1 MYKVDAE
8 GNLVEVKEGEE
19 LTQEEQKM
27 NTTKLSNFGRTVVGV
42 GADLVT
48 ETVDLGRLLVDTKL
62 KYSALGKTK
71 TAQEFKEKVYTK
83 QDEALKTVFETVT
96 GKDNVEMVQRGER
109 FVPAIKQPESMKGEI
124 VRDIVGLG
132 TAIIGA
138 GKVKWVADAPKKIKE
153 GTSKF
158 KKFITP
164 SQRTKQAVVAG
175 EVGTQ
180 VGFNP
185 YEEGLI
191 PEAIGSLISDDSE
204 MLADVKQYLLQDRQ
218 ENSNLKNRML
228 MLGDGLAFVGAIG
241 AGGKIA
247 GKSKTIQKG
256 KDYTLAKLAKG
267 KESFVTML
275 DDVKA
280 SGKETVD
287 KFIYQLEKNIELNK
301 YQTEALI
308 KDRNKDI
315 ADGVVKATSTADI
328 DALKPGFISKYVS
341 DTNLMFTANP
351 ILRNFEI
358 YRRKAF
364 TTQGNKTLQLHE
376 KYLKNENLKEKW
388 NDTITNVAYN
398 LDTAIE
404 SVLETSNKFKNKEEL
419 NDKISDVLFT
429 DFRSPTLV
437 TSKGGISV
445 GKRQQPTFEKELKSF
460 PKELQDPLRKARN
473 LQDNLTK
480 QMIDTGTLN
489 EAQKKIYQDQ
499 MGFYVRRSYQL
510 FEDPNYTPKTSVL
523 REAED
528 FLTSKI
534 ELENPGMLPADVKSK
549 VDTEIADILD
559 VKKGTDFT
567 RSTDK
572 FGKIR
577 KEILNG
583 KENIPSPL
591 RKLMGEIDDPTKSL
605 IQSTIKLGNYVE
617 NVKFYDDAFEGGAGI
632 YFKTDRTS
640 LYSEVIPEGYGKLS
654 GRATTPE
661 LFKYFSNHKT
671 VSDSLLNFS
680 LYRNLALLKGV
691 SQAAKTVWSHT
702 THVKN
707 VAGGVQ
713 MSLANGVNVFD
724 IKQTKE
730 IVGILRARTK
740 NNVELQKLHEELSGL
755 GLLNKGVVA
764 RDLKGLA
771 SDLQGI
777 KSKSVLD
784 VPANLAKG
792 FLNKTGISKHAEKW
806 QNAYIAEDDFFKV
819 NMYFREKKN
828 LEKINNMYS
837 KESGLKLSEQQL
849 KEEAAKMVRDVLPNY
864 DLVPELLKELR
875 STPFFGRF
883 FSFMAEST
891 RISANSITN
900 GIKEVSKGKA
910 LIKQGEQKAGQEFI
924 KRGTLRLGAFT
935 AMAGAGAKGA
945 ETVSKAT
952 TGIATDTLDAIKDLV
967 LPDYMQNSNVILSVA
982 PDGSPVVSNLS
993 SWDAFDFPKK
1003 PFQVIINKYMAEDS
1017 LDEEGLLKDI
1027 LTTTISETVSPF
1039 LGESIIQEQISNYV
1053 LRGGRTLDGNLMRNP
1068 FNRLSK
1074 FNDSGNYADN
1084 LLDGENITIL
1094 MANLL
1099 ESITPGSITRGQ
1111 DLHKTLTNK
1120 QGKTPYDQDEYEA
1133 QAFLKFVT
1141 GWGMQPINPEYAAK
1155 MYEFKANDYL
1165 KSKRKAQSSIT
1176 SAIGQELDR
1185 DTFVGEYLK
1194 RSNEHY
1200 ESYIKFHKNT
1210 KSLEKLDIDVYSTI
1224 RNTNVSKK
1232 DRVAVM
1238 YGSNYEPIGLSDS
1251 LRAKMLDAAPDFDT
1265 YEEIYKD
1272 IMAIDREMSR
1282 IPVQISP
1289 LYYKKQKQQIKDIK
1303 KDLRENY
1310 KTGGKVPNVQE
1321 DPADRKNPVM
1331 QESYSQTSKG
1341 LTGLQKAL
1349 QEATKMLQPK
1359 EQMERLGF
1367 SKGGSTLKKDEAM
1380 YLKFYKLA
1388 KEAGNDFPEAV
1399 AAQASLESGHGE
1411 SELTTKYKNPLG
1423 IKVNRASERKAGQK
1437 SVKMSTQEF
1446 VEGLEGTYKE
1456 PFRVYDNL
1464 AESFVGYKEK
1474 VLAPRYDS
1482 IRQAKNSDEYLTAI
1496 STSGYATDPK
1506 YAEKTINI
1514 KNRYAHLIPQE
1525 NKRKQKSAGGILKKV
1540 IKSSKDKNTIV
1551 LPYKLA
1557 QKQTF
1562 KKIETIGNNFNNKFV
1577 DIYNKKDFL
1586 LSKNKKVTDYLKK
1599 LSDEEIFYLNH
1610 YVSNDEPLKYLPK
1623 NDIYYTKLLD
1633 SLTPKDWKN

>member
-1 MYKVDAE
+1 
-8 GNLVEVKEGEE
+8 
-19 LTQEEQKM
+19 
-27 NTTKLSNFGRTVVGV
+27 
-42 GADLVT
+42 
-48 ETVDLGRLLVDTKL
+48 
-62 KYSALGKTK
+62 
-71 TAQEFKEKVYTK
+71 
-83 QDEALKTVFETVT
+83 
-96 GKDNVEMVQRGER
+96 
-109 FVPAIKQPESMKGEI
+109 
-124 VRDIVGLG
+124 
-132 TAIIGA
+132 
-138 GKVKWVADAPKKIKE
+138 
-153 GTSKF
+153 
-158 KKFITP
+158 
-164 SQRTKQAVVAG
+164 
-175 EVGTQ
+175 
-180 VGFNP
+180 
-185 YEEGLI
+185 
-191 PEAIGSLISDDSE
+191 
-204 MLADVKQYLLQDRQ
+204 
-218 ENSNLKNRML
+218 
-228 MLGDGLAFVGAIG
+228 
-241 AGGKIA
+241 
-247 GKSKTIQKG
+247 
-256 KDYTLAKLAKG
+256 
-267 KESFVTML
+267 
-275 DDVKA
+275 
-280 SGKETVD
+280 
-287 KFIYQLEKNIELNK
+287 
-301 YQTEALI
+301 
-308 KDRNKDI
+308 
-315 ADGVVKATSTADI
+315 
-328 DALKPGFISKYVS
+328 
-341 DTNLMFTANP
+341 MFTANP

-404 SVLETSNKFKNKEEL
+404 SVIEKSTKFKNKDEL
-419 NDKISDVLFT
+419 NEQISYVLFT

-437 TSKGGISV
+437 TGRGISV
-445 GKRQQPTFEKELKSF
+445 GRTQKTTFEKELKKL

-473 LQDNLTK
+473 LQDDLTK

-499 MGFYVRRSYQL
+499 MGFYVRRSYKL

-559 VKKGTDFT
+559 VNKGTDFT

-680 LYRNLALLKGV
+680 VYRNLALLKGV

-784 VPANLAKG
+784 IPANLAKG

-952 TGIATDTLDAIKDLV
+952 TGISTDTLDAIKDLV

-1068 FNRLSK
+1068 FNKLSK

-1141 GWGMQPINPEYAAK
+1141 GWGMQPINPEYTAK

-1210 KSLEKLDIDVYSTI
+1210 KSLEKLDIDVYSTL

-1238 YGSNYEPIGLSDS
+1238 YSSNYEPIGLSDS
-1251 LRAKMLDAAPDFDT
+1251 LRAKMLDAAPNFDA
-1265 YEEIYKD
+1265 YEEVYKD

-1289 LYYKKQKQQIKDIK
+1289 LYYKKQKQEVKDIK
-1303 KDLRENY
+1303 ENLRENY

-1321 DPADRKNPVM
+1321 DPADRKNPM
-1331 QESYSQTSKG
+1331 LQESYSQTSKG

-1349 QEATKMLQPK
+1349 QEATEMLQPK

-1367 SKGGSTLKKDEAM
+1367 SKGGGTRVDGTKKSLRGWLGPIKNNVTGQTMTEVSMGIGPEDNQKLIPLLVPTLNKKEIESLQNMKIEGNIKNIPQSIKDKAILHAQEREKQGLNVFYKSNKRVAFEKGGGTLKSDEAM

-1388 KEAGNDFPEAV
+1388 KQAGNDFPEAV

-1411 SELTTKYKNPLG
+1411 SELTKKYKNPLG

-1482 IRQAKNSDEYLTAI
+1482 IRQAKNSNEYLTAI
-1496 STSGYATDPK
+1496 SNSGYATDPK

-1525 NKRKQKSAGGILKKV
+1525 
-1540 IKSSKDKNTIV
+1540 
-1551 LPYKLA
+1551 
-1557 QKQTF
+1557 
-1562 KKIETIGNNFNNKFV
+1562 
-1577 DIYNKKDFL
+1577 
-1586 LSKNKKVTDYLKK
+1586 
-1599 LSDEEIFYLNH
+1599 
-1610 YVSNDEPLKYLPK
+1610 
-1623 NDIYYTKLLD
+1623 
-1633 SLTPKDWKN
+1633 

>member
-1 MYKVDAE
+1 
-8 GNLVEVKEGEE
+8 
-19 LTQEEQKM
+19 
-27 NTTKLSNFGRTVVGV
+27 
-42 GADLVT
+42 
-48 ETVDLGRLLVDTKL
+48 
-62 KYSALGKTK
+62 
-71 TAQEFKEKVYTK
+71 
-83 QDEALKTVFETVT
+83 
-96 GKDNVEMVQRGER
+96 
-109 FVPAIKQPESMKGEI
+109 
-124 VRDIVGLG
+124 
-132 TAIIGA
+132 
-138 GKVKWVADAPKKIKE
+138 
-153 GTSKF
+153 
-158 KKFITP
+158 
-164 SQRTKQAVVAG
+164 
-175 EVGTQ
+175 
-180 VGFNP
+180 
-185 YEEGLI
+185 
-191 PEAIGSLISDDSE
+191 
-204 MLADVKQYLLQDRQ
+204 
-218 ENSNLKNRML
+218 
-228 MLGDGLAFVGAIG
+228 
-241 AGGKIA
+241 
-247 GKSKTIQKG
+247 
-256 KDYTLAKLAKG
+256 
-267 KESFVTML
+267 
-275 DDVKA
+275 
-280 SGKETVD
+280 
-287 KFIYQLEKNIELNK
+287 
-301 YQTEALI
+301 
-308 KDRNKDI
+308 
-315 ADGVVKATSTADI
+315 
-328 DALKPGFISKYVS
+328 
-341 DTNLMFTANP
+341 
-351 ILRNFEI
+351 
-358 YRRKAF
+358 
-364 TTQGNKTLQLHE
+364 
-376 KYLKNENLKEKW
+376 
-388 NDTITNVAYN
+388 
-398 LDTAIE
+398 
-404 SVLETSNKFKNKEEL
+404 
-419 NDKISDVLFT
+419 
-429 DFRSPTLV
+429 
-437 TSKGGISV
+437 
-445 GKRQQPTFEKELKSF
+445 
-460 PKELQDPLRKARN
+460 
-473 LQDNLTK
+473 
-480 QMIDTGTLN
+480 
-489 EAQKKIYQDQ
+489 
-499 MGFYVRRSYQL
+499 
-510 FEDPNYTPKTSVL
+510 
-523 REAED
+523 
-528 FLTSKI
+528 
-534 ELENPGMLPADVKSK
+534 
-549 VDTEIADILD
+549 
-559 VKKGTDFT
+559 
-567 RSTDK
+567 
-572 FGKIR
+572 
-577 KEILNG
+577 
-583 KENIPSPL
+583 
-591 RKLMGEIDDPTKSL
+591 
-605 IQSTIKLGNYVE
+605 
-617 NVKFYDDAFEGGAGI
+617 
-632 YFKTDRTS
+632 
-640 LYSEVIPEGYGKLS
+640 
-654 GRATTPE
+654 
-661 LFKYFSNHKT
+661 
-671 VSDSLLNFS
+671 
-680 LYRNLALLKGV
+680 
-691 SQAAKTVWSHT
+691 
-702 THVKN
+702 
-707 VAGGVQ
+707 

-784 VPANLAKG
+784 IPANLAKG

-952 TGIATDTLDAIKDLV
+952 TGITTDTLDAIKDLV

-1017 LDEEGLLKDI
+1017 LDEEGLLKEI

-1074 FNDSGNYADN
+1074 FNDSGNYAAN
-1084 LLDGENITIL
+1084 LLDGENLSIL

-1141 GWGMQPINPEYAAK
+1141 GWGMQPINPEYTAK

-1165 KSKRKAQSSIT
+1165 KSKRQAQSSIT

-1238 YGSNYEPIGLSDS
+1238 YSSNYEPIGLSDS
-1251 LRAKMLDAAPDFDT
+1251 LRAKMLDAAPNFDT

-1289 LYYKKQKQQIKDIK
+1289 LYYKKQKQKIKDIK

-1349 QEATKMLQPK
+1349 QEATEMLQPK

-1367 SKGGSTLKKDEAM
+1367 KDGGGTRVDGTKKSLRGWLGPIKNNVTGQTMTEVSMGIGPEDNQKLIPLLVPTLNKKEIESLQNMKIEGNIKNIPQSIKDKAILHAQERENQGLNVFYKGNKRVAFEKGGMTDTINSYLTKYRTQPEKQYKKGKDGKFLKDKNGELIDAGYNKEVNKEPDKFVKDM
-1380 YLKFYKLA
+1380 YLKL
-1388 KEAGNDFPEAV
+1388 KESGHPFPKMA
-1399 AAQASLESGHGE
+1399 AAQAGAE
-1411 SELTTKYKNPLG
+1411 SEYGMSAL
-1423 IKVNRASERKAGQK
+1423 SRKANNTFGVKVRKGEKFKGVMMPTKEDYGQGQVDEVANFRAYDTVDDNIKGYINFLNTGNYDKALNAK
-1437 SVKMSTQEF
+1437 SDM
-1446 VEGLEGTYKE
+1446 
-1456 PFRVYDNL
+1456 
-1464 AESFVGYKEK
+1464 
-1474 VLAPRYDS
+1474 
-1482 IRQAKNSDEYLTAI
+1482 EYLQELKNA
-1496 STSGYATDPK
+1496 GYATDQD
-1506 YAEKTINI
+1506 YVTTVGSV
-1514 KNRYAHLIPQE
+1514 Y
-1525 NKRKQKSAGGILKKV
+1525 KRNLESG
-1540 IKSSKDKNTIV
+1540 
-1551 LPYKLA
+1551 
-1557 QKQTF
+1557 TF
-1562 KKIETIGNNFNNKFV
+1562 
-1577 DIYNKKDFL
+1577 D
-1586 LSKNKKVTDYLKK
+1586 
-1599 LSDEEIFYLNH
+1599 
-1610 YVSNDEPLKYLPK
+1610 
-1623 NDIYYTKLLD
+1623 
-1633 SLTPKDWKN
+1633 

>member
-83 QDEALKTVFETVT
+83 QDEALKTVFETIT
-96 GKDNVEMVQRGER
+96 GEDNVEMVQRGER
-109 FVPAIKQPESMKGEI
+109 FVLAIKRPESMTGEA
-124 VRDIVGLG
+124 VRTIGGLA
-132 TAIIGA
+132 TAIAGA
-138 GKVKWVADAPKKIKE
+138 GKVKWVAEAPKKIKKE
-153 GTSKF
+153 TSKF
-158 KKFITP
+158 KKFIP
-164 SQRTKQAVVAG
+164 SQKTKQAIITG

-191 PEAIGSLISDDSE
+191 PEAIGGLISDDSE
-204 MLADVKQYLLQDRQ
+204 MLADVKEYLLQDKQ
-218 ENSNLKNRML
+218 ENSSLENRML
-228 MLGDGLAFVGAIG
+228 MLGDGLLFVGGFAL
-241 AGGKIA
+241 A
-247 GKSKTIQKG
+247 GKSKTLQKG
-256 KDYTLAKLAKG
+256 KDKTLASLAKS

-315 ADGVVKATSTADI
+315 ADGAVKATSTADI

-480 QMIDTGTLN
+480 QMIDTGTLT

-1349 QEATKMLQPK
+1349 EEATKMLKPK
-1359 EQMERLGF
+1359 EQMESLGF
-1367 SKGGSTLKKDEAM
+1367 KRVTLNKGGMTDTINSYLTKYRTQPEKQYKKGKDGKFLKDKNGKLIDAGYNKEVNKEPDKFVRDM
-1380 YLKFYKLA
+1380 YLKL
-1388 KEAGNDFPEAV
+1388 KESGHPFPKMA
-1399 AAQASLESGHGE
+1399 AAQAGAE
-1411 SELTTKYKNPLG
+1411 SEYGMSAL
-1423 IKVNRASERKAGQK
+1423 SRKANNTFGVKVRKGEKFKGVMMPTKEDYGQGQVDEVANFRTYDTVDANIKGYINFLNTGNYDKALNAK
-1437 SVKMSTQEF
+1437 SDM
-1446 VEGLEGTYKE
+1446 
-1456 PFRVYDNL
+1456 
-1464 AESFVGYKEK
+1464 
-1474 VLAPRYDS
+1474 
-1482 IRQAKNSDEYLTAI
+1482 EYLQELKNA
-1496 STSGYATDPK
+1496 GYATDQD
-1506 YAEKTINI
+1506 YVTTVGSV
-1514 KNRYAHLIPQE
+1514 Y
-1525 NKRKQKSAGGILKKV
+1525 KRNLESG
-1540 IKSSKDKNTIV
+1540 
-1551 LPYKLA
+1551 
-1557 QKQTF
+1557 TF
-1562 KKIETIGNNFNNKFV
+1562 
-1577 DIYNKKDFL
+1577 D
-1586 LSKNKKVTDYLKK
+1586 
-1599 LSDEEIFYLNH
+1599 
-1610 YVSNDEPLKYLPK
+1610 
-1623 NDIYYTKLLD
+1623 
-1633 SLTPKDWKN
+1633 